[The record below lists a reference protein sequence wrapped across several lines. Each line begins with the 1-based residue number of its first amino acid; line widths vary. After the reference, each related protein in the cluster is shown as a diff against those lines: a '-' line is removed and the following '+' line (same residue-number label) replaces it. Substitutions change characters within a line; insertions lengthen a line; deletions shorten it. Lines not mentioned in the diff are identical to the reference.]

1 MRRYR
6 TVILVFVFGIVP
18 MAAAVVLGVTVI
30 LPSFQQTDTAVDSV
44 VAVEPAPPPEPVMV
58 RVAMTAARHLL
69 PGTLLTARDL
79 AVEEVQD
86 SDVPLPQE
94 HYVYVDEVE
103 DTGETGSLARGG
115 RLRGYAARRAVE
127 AGRAVTW
134 DAVVAPDDAQ
144 FLATVLT
151 AGRVAVSIPVSSANR
166 QARLVKP
173 GNRVDVLLA
182 VEQDGELVVQTI
194 VEDVRVLAVN
204 SRVIAE
210 ADISLGEQDRTDGD
224 GEDSPTDGAASVPP
238 EVTTVTLEVRPV
250 EGEHLALG
258 ANEGQLSLAIRP
270 LASAL
275 RRPAEPVQ
283 SLRSVLRL
291 PEPEPE
297 PLPEPEPVPLPEP
310 AVDPVPPPAIP
321 VSVRVVRGSSSA
333 ETEVFADDRSDPG
346 AVERAAAGDPDMPS
360 VVRGAAVTTPTESPQ

>member
-30 LPSFQQTDTAVDSV
+30 LPSLQQPDTEVDSV
-44 VAVEPAPPPEPVMV
+44 VAEEPAPPPEPVKI
-58 RVAMTAARHLL
+58 RVAMTAARPLL

-79 AVEEVQD
+79 AVEEVHD
-86 SDVPLPQE
+86 SDVPLPRE
-94 HYVYVDEVE
+94 HYVYIDEVE
-103 DTGETGSLARGG
+103 DPSEAGSHARGG
-115 RLRGYAARRAVE
+115 LLRGYAARRAVE

-134 DAVVAPDDAQ
+134 DAVVGPDEAQ

-151 AGRVAVSIPVSSANR
+151 AGRVAVSIPVSSASR

-182 VEQDGELVVQTI
+182 VQQEGERLVQTI
-194 VEDVRVLAVN
+194 VEDVRVVAVN

-210 ADISLGEQDRTDGD
+210 ADISLGEQGRTDGD
-224 GEDSPTDGAASVPP
+224 GDSSPTDGVASAPP
-238 EVTTVTLEVRPV
+238 EVITVTLEVQPV

-258 ANEGQLSLAIRP
+258 AYEGQLSLAIRP
-270 LASAL
+270 LASDL

-291 PEPEPE
+291 PEPEP
-297 PLPEPEPVPLPEP
+297 
-310 AVDPVPPPAIP
+310 VPPPAIP
-321 VSVRVVRGSSSA
+321 VSIRVVRGSSV
-333 ETEVFADDRSDPG
+333 ETVVFGDDGTGPG
-346 AVERAAAGDPDMPS
+346 PDEQTAAGDPDMPS

>member
-30 LPSFQQTDTAVDSV
+30 LPSFQQTETAVVSV
-44 VAVEPAPPPEPVMV
+44 VAEEAAPPPEPVKV
-58 RVAMTAARHLL
+58 RVAMTAARPLL

-79 AVEEVQD
+79 AVEEVHD
-86 SDVPLPQE
+86 SDVPLPQG

-103 DTGETGSLARGG
+103 DPGEVGSHARGDL
-115 RLRGYAARRAVE
+115 LRGYAARRAVE

-134 DAVVAPDDAQ
+134 DAVVGPDDAQ

-166 QARLVKP
+166 QAKLVKP

-194 VEDVRVLAVN
+194 VEDVRVVAVN

-210 ADISLGEQDRTDGD
+210 EDINLGEQGRTDDAGD
-224 GEDSPTDGAASVPP
+224 SSPTNGVASVPP

-258 ANEGQLSLAIRP
+258 AYEGQLSLAIRP

-291 PEPEPE
+291 PEPEPV
-297 PLPEPEPVPLPEP
+297 PLPEPEV

-321 VSVRVVRGSSSA
+321 VSVRVVRGSS
-333 ETEVFADDRSDPG
+333 EEIVVFADDGTAPG
-346 AVERAAAGDPDMPS
+346 PAERTAAGDRDMPA
-360 VVRGAAVTTPTESPQ
+360 VVRGAPAATPTVSPQ

>member
-103 DTGETGSLARGG
+103 DTGETGSLARGDL
-115 RLRGYAARRAVE
+115 LRGYAARRAVE
-127 AGRAVTW
+127 AGGAVTW

-166 QARLVKP
+166 QAKLVKP

-275 RRPAEPVQ
+275 RRPPEPVQ

-297 PLPEPEPVPLPEP
+297 PLPEPEPV
-310 AVDPVPPPAIP
+310 VDPVPPPAIP
-321 VSVRVVRGSSSA
+321 VSVRVVRGSNSA

-346 AVERAAAGDPDMPS
+346 AVERAAADDRDMPT
-360 VVRGAAVTTPTESPQ
+360 VVRGAPATTPAVSPQ